1 MHAGAQSD
9 GLSMRRRFRVFDHTG
24 DVGVMVYG
32 ATLPELFA
40 HAAEA
45 LFHIMTVPR
54 SVRENEARRVSLE
67 AGGLEVLLVAWLNE
81 FLYLFDTESL
91 LFKNFDVLRVD
102 ETSLDA
108 IARGETYDP
117 QRHRIHTTIKAV
129 THHQL
134 RIRRERGVWKTR
146 IVFDI

>member
-1 MHAGAQSD
+1 
-9 GLSMRRRFRVFDHTG
+9 MRRRFRVFDHTG

-32 ATLPELFA
+32 DTLPELFA

-45 LFHIMTVPR
+45 LFHIMTTPR
-54 SVRENEARRVSLE
+54 SVRERDARRVSLE
-67 AGGLEVLLVAWLNE
+67 AGGLEGLLVAWLNE
-81 FLYLFDTESL
+81 FLYLFETESL
-91 LFKNFDVLRVD
+91 LFRRFDVVRLD

-108 IARGETYDP
+108 VACGEPYDP

-134 RIRRERGVWKTR
+134 RIRRERGIWKTR
-146 IVFDI
+146 VVFDI